1 MALVIKGS
9 SSGQV
14 TVDVPAAAGTNTLTI
29 PASTGTVALTS
40 DISTTQILHVRDE
53 KGSTTSGGSAS
64 FNTTATRD
72 LNTVVTNEITSASL
86 GSNQITLPAGTYFL
100 DASAP
105 ANEVGRHRA
114 NLYNV
119 TDSAIALLGQ
129 SSIVEAAN
137 TTTQSRI
144 RGRFTISGTK
154 VFEIRHY
161 TINARSVYGFGDY
174 VTDGQTQIYTE
185 VIIEKVS

>member
-40 DISTTQILHVRDE
+40 DISATQILHVRDE
-53 KGSTTSGGSAS
+53 KGSTTFGGGASA
-64 FNTTATRD
+64 NTTATRD
-72 LNTVVTNEITSASL
+72 LNTIVTNEITSSSL

-114 NLYNV
+114 HLYNT
-119 TDSAIALLGQ
+119 TDSSITLLGQ
-129 SSIVEAAN
+129 SCIVEAAN
-137 TTTQSRI
+137 TTTHSRI

-161 TINARSVYGFGDY
+161 GINARSVYGLGEY
-174 VTDGQTQIYTE
+174 ASDGQTQVYTE

>member
-9 SSGQV
+9 TSGQV

-40 DISTTQILHVRDE
+40 DISSSILHVRDE

-64 FNTTATRD
+64 SNTTATRD
-72 LNTVVTNEITSASL
+72 LNTVVTNEITSSSL

-114 NLYNV
+114 HLYNV

-161 TINARSVYGFGDY
+161 TINARTVYGFGDY
-174 VTDGQTQIYTE
+174 ATDGQTQIYTE